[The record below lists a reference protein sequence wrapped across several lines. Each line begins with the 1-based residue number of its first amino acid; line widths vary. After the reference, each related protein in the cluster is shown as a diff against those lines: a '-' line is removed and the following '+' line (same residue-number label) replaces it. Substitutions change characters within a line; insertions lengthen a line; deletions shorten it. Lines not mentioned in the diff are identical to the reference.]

1 MKMPSRRKKT
11 MGLNELRQEIS
22 KQASSEAARI
32 RREAQAE
39 AEKILSE
46 AREQAKALLA
56 REAEKTKAEV
66 AQKEVGV
73 YAARLTAKKI
83 VADARNAVLDEA
95 LKEVKRELEK
105 LTRTS
110 EYPKIFNQLAE
121 EGKRVAGE
129 NCVFHVNKRDA
140 ALAKKFGN
148 VVPTLDVIGGLVV
161 TSRDGRLRVDNSF
174 EALLEE
180 HANELKQLAFEQF
193 FARKTKPN
201 ALKPNALEAK
211 QRLKPEAKPAKPK
224 KKIVLKRKIVEKKQ
238 EKA

>member
-1 MKMPSRRKKT
+1 

-22 KQASSEAARI
+22 KQASSEAARLL
-32 RREAQAE
+32 REAQAE
-39 AEKILSE
+39 AEKILGE

-56 REAEKTKAEV
+56 KEAEKTKAEV

-83 VADARNAVLDEA
+83 IADARNAVLDEA

-105 LTRTS
+105 LTQTR
-110 EYPKIFNQLAE
+110 EYPKIFDQLVE

-140 ALAKKFGN
+140 ALAKKYGN
-148 VVPTLDVIGGLVV
+148 VNPTLDVIGGVVV

-180 HANELKQLAFEQF
+180 HANELKQMAFEQF
-193 FARKTKPN
+193 FARKAKP
-201 ALKPNALEAK
+201 KALEPKPRPKQAAK
-211 QRLKPEAKPAKPK
+211 AKAVKPK
-224 KKIVLKRKIVEKKQ
+224 KKKRK
-238 EKA
+238 